1 MLEWLKNI
9 LGDGYTDEVDA
20 KVSAEIGKNFVSK
33 ADFNQVNAAKKK
45 AEDDVKTRDQQLETL
60 KKSTGD
66 TAALQEQITTLQTQN
81 AEAKKTYE
89 AELTRVR
96 LDGAVEAAL
105 TAAGAKNNTA
115 VKALLADFLKDAKL
129 DDSGAVKGLAAEIDT
144 LAKAEATAFL
154 FNTADGAPQQF
165 KGMQPGAAGGKTPPA
180 AEKEPKDMNYDEL
193 CAYLEANPGAKLE

>member
-9 LGDGYTDEVDA
+9 LADKYTEDID
-20 KVSAEIGKNFVSK
+20 KQISQEIGKNFVAK
-33 ADFNQVNAAKKK
+33 ADFNTKSEALKAAENTIK
-45 AEDDVKTRDQQLETL
+45 ERDTQLESL
-60 KKSTGD
+60 K
-66 TAALQEQITTLQTQN
+66 AASGNAEELKRQITTLQTQN

-89 AELTRVR
+89 AELARVR
-96 LDGAVEAAL
+96 LDSAVEAAL

-144 LAKAEATAFL
+144 LAKADATAFL
-154 FNTADGAPQQF
+154 FNTADGNAQQF
-165 KGMQPGAAGGKTPPA
+165 KGMQPGTAGGKTPPA
-180 AEKEPKDMNYDEL
+180 AGKEPKDMNYNEL

>member
-33 ADFNQVNAAKKK
+33 ADFNQVNTAKKK
-45 AEDDVKTRDQQLETL
+45 AEDDVKARDQQLEDL

-66 TAALQEQITTLQTQN
+66 AAALQEQITTLQNQN

-89 AELTRVR
+89 AELARVR

-144 LAKAEATAFL
+144 LAKANATAFL
-154 FNTADGAPQQF
+154 FNTTDGNAQQF

-180 AEKEPKDMNYDEL
+180 TGKEPKDMNYDEL

>member
-9 LGDGYTDEVDA
+9 LADKYTEDID
-20 KVSAEIGKNFVSK
+20 KQISQEIGKNFVSK
-33 ADFNQVNAAKKK
+33 VDFNTKSEALKNAEK
-45 AEDDVKTRDQQLETL
+45 AIGERDTQLESL
-60 KKSTGD
+60 KASSGNAEELK
-66 TAALQEQITTLQTQN
+66 QQIATLQTQN

-89 AELTRVR
+89 EEIARVR

-115 VKALLADFLKDAKL
+115 AKALLADFLRDAKL
-129 DDSGAVKGLAAEIDT
+129 DDSGAVKGLAAEIEA
-144 LAKAEATAFL
+144 LAKADATAFL
-154 FNTADGAPQQF
+154 FDTADGNAQQF

-180 AEKEPKDMNYDEL
+180 AGKEPKDMNYDEL

>member
-89 AELTRVR
+89 AELARVR

-129 DDSGAVKGLAAEIDT
+129 DDGGAVKGLAAEIDT
-144 LAKAEATAFL
+144 LAKADATAFL
-154 FNTADGAPQQF
+154 FNTTDGNAQQF

-180 AEKEPKDMNYDEL
+180 AGKEPKDMNYDEL

>member
-1 MLEWLKNI
+1 MLEWLKSI

-60 KKSTGD
+60 KESTGD
-66 TAALQEQITTLQTQN
+66 TAALQEQITTLQNQN

-89 AELTRVR
+89 AELARVR

-144 LAKAEATAFL
+144 LAKADATAFL
-154 FNTADGAPQQF
+154 FNTTDGNAQQF

-180 AEKEPKDMNYDEL
+180 AGKEPKDMNYDEL

>member
-1 MLEWLKNI
+1 MLSWLKDI
-9 LGDGYTDEVDA
+9 LGDNYTEDA
-20 KVSAEIGKNFVSK
+20 EKKISQEIGKSFVAK
-33 ADFNQVNAAKKK
+33 ADFNAKNEALKNLEAQVR
-45 AEDDVKTRDQQLETL
+45 ERDTQLEAL

-66 TAALQEQITTLQTQN
+66 AAALREQIATLQTQN
-81 AEAKKTYE
+81 AEAKDAYE
-89 AELTRVR
+89 AELARVR

-115 VKALLADFLKDAKL
+115 VKALLANFLKDAKL

-154 FNTADGAPQQF
+154 FNIDGNGQRQF

-180 AEKEPKDMNYDEL
+180 GGKEPKDMNYDEL

>member
-66 TAALQEQITTLQTQN
+66 TAALQEQITTLQNQN

-89 AELTRVR
+89 AELARVR

-144 LAKAEATAFL
+144 LAKADATAFL
-154 FNTADGAPQQF
+154 FNTTDGNAQQF

-180 AEKEPKDMNYDEL
+180 TGKEPKDMNYDEL